1 MKKIELTADQKEA
14 LETRHKKSCGKRE
27 SDHIKAVLL
36 RNKNWSTSMI
46 AQALR
51 LHETSAVRY
60 IDDYLTN
67 VLTVNSGGSDGYL
80 NPKQTKE
87 LRSHIENNL
96 YHHNHQIVTYVKE
109 EWGVSFTVSEIHK
122 WLQRNGFVYKQPK
135 GIPYKAEVAAQ
146 EDFIEKYTE
155 LKASVSSDEAIV
167 FGDGVHPTMATK
179 ISHGWIK
186 KGTEKHV
193 RTTASRTRLNIFG
206 SIRLGHLGETLTSQ
220 YKTINAESI
229 IDFLHQLRE
238 QYSDDKRIH
247 FILDGAGYHKAKI
260 VTEKAKEPTIQIHI
274 LPAYSPNM
282 NPIERLWKVM
292 NEHVRNNYFFSSA
305 KIFRE
310 RIDDFFEKTLPDIA
324 NSVDSVDSQINDN
337 FQRLNPVF

>member
-1 MKKIELTADQKEA
+1 MKKIELTAEQKET

-27 SDHIKAVLL
+27 SDRIKAVLL
-36 RNKNWSTSMI
+36 RGEDWTTPMI

-51 LHETSAVRY
+51 LHETSVVRY

-67 VLTVNSGGSDGYL
+67 EKLTINSGGSEGYL
-80 NPKQTKE
+80 DPKQSKE
-87 LRSHIENNL
+87 LREHVENNL

-109 EWGVSFTVSEIHK
+109 MWGVTFTVSGMHK
-122 WLQRNGFVYKQPK
+122 WLKRNNFVYKQPK
-135 GIPYKAEVAAQ
+135 GIPYKADVVAQ
-146 EDFIEKYTE
+146 EEFIEKYNE
-155 LKASVSSDEAIV
+155 LKLSVSPDEPII

-206 SIRLGHLGETLTSQ
+206 SIRLGHLDETLTSQ
-220 YKTINAESI
+220 YKTINGESI
-229 IDFLHQLRE
+229 IDFLYKLRA
-238 QYSDDKRIH
+238 QYSDYKRIH

-260 VTEKAKEPTIQIHI
+260 VTEKAKELNIQIHI
-274 LPAYSPNM
+274 LPAYSPNL

-292 NEHVRNNYFFSSA
+292 NEHVRNNYFFCSA
-305 KIFRE
+305 KLFRE
-310 RIDDFFEKTLPDIA
+310 RIDEFFEKTLPDI
-324 NSVDSVDSQINDN
+324 SGSLDSRINDN
-337 FQRLNPVF
+337 FQRLNPAF

>member
-1 MKKIELTADQKEA
+1 MKKLELTAEQKEA
-14 LETRHKKSCGKRE
+14 LEMRHKKSCGKRE
-27 SDHIKAVLL
+27 SDRIKAVLL
-36 RNKNWSTSMI
+36 RNENWATPMI

-51 LHETSAVRY
+51 LHETSIVRY

-67 VLTVNSGGSDGYL
+67 EKLTINSGGSEGYL
-80 NPKQTKE
+80 SPTQTQE
-87 LRSHIENNL
+87 LKNHIEKNL

-109 EWGVSFTVSEIHK
+109 KWDVIFTVSGMHK

-135 GIPYKAEVAAQ
+135 GIPHKADVLAQ
-146 EDFIEKYTE
+146 EYFIEQYTE
-155 LKASVSSDEAIV
+155 LKSSVNLDEPII

-186 KGTEKHV
+186 KGSEKHV
-193 RTTASRTRLNIFG
+193 RTTASRTRLNLFG
-206 SIRLGHLGETLTSQ
+206 GIRLGHLGETLISK
-220 YKTINAESI
+220 YETINAESI
-229 IDFLHQLRE
+229 IDFLHKLRA
-238 QYSDDKRIH
+238 QYSDYKRIH

-260 VTEKAKEPTIQIHI
+260 VTEKAKELNIKIHI
-274 LPAYSPNM
+274 LPAYSPNL

-324 NSVDSVDSQINDN
+324 DTLDSRINDN
-337 FQRLNPVF
+337 FQRLNPAF

>member
-27 SDHIKAVLL
+27 SDRIKAVLL
-36 RNKNWSTSMI
+36 RDEDWSTSMI

-51 LHETSAVRY
+51 IHETSVVRY

-67 VLTVNSGGSDGYL
+67 EKLRINSGGSEGYL
-80 NPKQTKE
+80 NPKRTKE

-109 EWGVSFTVSEIHK
+109 EWGVTFTVSGMHK

-135 GIPYKAEVAAQ
+135 GIPYKADVLAQ

-155 LKASVSSDEAIV
+155 LKASVNPNEPIL

-193 RTTASRTRLNIFG
+193 KTTASRTRLNIFG
-206 SIRLGHLGETLTSQ
+206 SIRLGHLDETLTSQ
-220 YKTINAESI
+220 YETINTESI
-229 IDFLHQLRE
+229 IDFLHKLRE
-238 QYSDDKRIH
+238 QYSEYERIH

-260 VTEKAKEPTIQIHI
+260 VTEKAKELNIKIHI
-274 LPAYSPNM
+274 LPAYSPNL

-292 NEHVRNNYFFSSA
+292 NEHVRNNYFFSSVN
-305 KIFRE
+305 IFRE
-310 RIDDFFEKTLPDIA
+310 RIDDFFQTILPNIA
-324 NSVDSVDSQINDN
+324 ESLDSRINDN
-337 FQRLNPVF
+337 FQRLNPAF